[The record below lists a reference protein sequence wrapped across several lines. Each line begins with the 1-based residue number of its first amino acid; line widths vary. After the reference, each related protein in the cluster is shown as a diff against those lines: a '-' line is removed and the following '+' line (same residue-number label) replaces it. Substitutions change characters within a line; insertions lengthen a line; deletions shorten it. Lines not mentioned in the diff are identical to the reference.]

1 MIVDLSDNT
10 DVLDSWISHNF
21 LHFSAAETQIALI
34 TLYETTIEKIN
45 YLGEKI
51 GYLVHSWF

>member
-1 MIVDLSDNT
+1 MNSD
-10 DVLDSWISHNF
+10 NF
-21 LHFSAAETQIALI
+21 LHFSAAETQISLI

-51 GYLVHSWF
+51 GYLVHS